1 MENEFR
7 RIKKNNQIVQENQ
20 VVQSIVK
27 MDYYLIGPEIIKD
40 LYQMKQAI
48 VEDITIMKKKAQDI
62 QERLLK
68 DTLQ

>member
-27 MDYYLIGPEIIKD
+27 MDYYLIGLEIIKD